1 MRPGKEPLPFIN
13 AMRFIT
19 DHFDD
24 VRALLY
30 LAPSL
35 VLGVGHGL
43 GPFHFRPSDLS
54 DQNRDD
60 LGADLYRSLLLG
72 LSAAL
77 SHLLLLWIIAS
88 LSSHFGS
95 HWQAGTFLP
104 WFRLFASALTLVMA
118 VWVLRRTLVLC
129 KEPDSNLAGKRGALS
144 NMNRSDDSASLSEP
158 ILFGAVSGL
167 LPCPHTFNIITTHLQ
182 SGRLTLGLGVVMSY
196 SLGLALAM
204 SLLDYI
210 AARAASRNS
219 LFVRVIPAFRVSASL
234 ISCVILVMLACSMAV
249 QGWRGLNQA

>member
-1 MRPGKEPLPFIN
+1 MERNRCFSLT

-24 VRALLY
+24 IRAWLY

-35 VLGVGHGL
+35 VLGIGHGL
-43 GPFHFRPSDLS
+43 GPFHFRSGDVS
-54 DQNRDD
+54 DQNKNDS
-60 LGADLYRSLLLG
+60 GADLFRSLLLG
-72 LSAAL
+72 FSAAL

-95 HWQAGTFLP
+95 HWQAGRLLP
-104 WFRLFASALTLVMA
+104 WFRLLAAALTLVMA
-118 VWVLRRTLVLC
+118 AWVLRRTFGLGREL
-129 KEPDSNLAGKRGALS
+129 DSTLAVKSGLPS
-144 NMNRSDDSASLSEP
+144 SMSRSDESASLSEP
-158 ILFGAVSGL
+158 VLFGAVSGL
-167 LPCPHTFNIITTHLQ
+167 LPCPHTVNIITTHLQ
-182 SGRLTLGLGVVMSY
+182 SGSLTLGLGVVMSY

-204 SLLDYI
+204 ALLDYI

-219 LFVRVIPAFRVSASL
+219 FFVRVIPAFRVSASL
-234 ISCVILVMLACSMAV
+234 ISCVILVILACSMAV